1 MRYTRIDLEGETGLF
16 ASITRKRESA
26 FIEVEIVSPTGTKRD
41 RVTVGDT
48 KGQWAMAQDLRTA
61 LDGGPVG
68 DIRDYVTAIQHLA
81 K

>member
-1 MRYTRIDLEGETGLF
+1 MRYTRIDLEGDTGNF

-26 FIEVEIVSPTGTKRD
+26 FIEVEIVSPTGTYTH
-41 RVTVGDT
+41 RVTAGDVHDE
-48 KGQWAMAQDLRTA
+48 WAIAERLRTA